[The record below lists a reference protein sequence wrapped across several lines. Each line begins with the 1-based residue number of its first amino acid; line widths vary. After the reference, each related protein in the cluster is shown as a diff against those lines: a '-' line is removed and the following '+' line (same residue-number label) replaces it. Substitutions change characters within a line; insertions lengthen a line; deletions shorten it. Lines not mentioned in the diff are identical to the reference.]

1 VGRRGDQVATRRDDD
16 GARLGPVHV
25 DEPTTAGVIRRRRW
39 LHRVL
44 FGLVLAALAVAVLDG
59 LDVVDAIGPD
69 EATVRAAGGGYELA
83 VEHPTV
89 TRPAL
94 ATVFRFRVRKAGGF
108 GEEPVQ
114 VAVDRRYLE
123 LWDANATIP
132 APSGETSMG
141 RWVVWEFDPPPGD
154 ELLVTYEARVEP
166 GVQAGRDGAVAV
178 LEDDEPVVTA
188 RFHTKVRP

>member
-1 VGRRGDQVATRRDDD
+1 VPGDRSDEVVDA
-16 GARLGPVHV
+16 
-25 DEPTTAGVIRRRRW
+25 DEPSSRHIIWQRRW

-44 FGLVLAALAVAVLDG
+44 FGAVLLVLGTAVLDG
-59 LDVVDAIGPD
+59 FDVVDAIGPD
-69 EATVRAAGGGYELA
+69 EDSTVESGGGYELV

-94 ATVFRFRVRKAGGF
+94 ATDFRIIVRREGGF
-108 GEEPVQ
+108 DEPIQ
-114 VAVDRRYLE
+114 VAVTRRYLE
-123 LWDANATIP
+123 MWDANATIP
-132 APSGETSMG
+132 SPSGETSMG
-141 RWVVWEFDPPPGD
+141 RWVIWEFDPPPGD
-154 ELLVTYEARVEP
+154 ELTITYEARIEP